1 MDLMPN
7 VWGEGQLLAFSGVDG
22 ATRWAEPLVLGTGR
36 LPGELLV
43 RLPVELPLTFD
54 GLGPVR
60 WSLLLGDV
68 LEGQTG
74 DGGAY
79 RVAFADHHT
88 LLGEVPPGVVVRAG
102 NSPLS
107 VNPSRLAGVGSGDL
121 VGWHSGGSW
130 GLAWRTP
137 QDGGL
142 AALPIRP
149 DMNALGRAR
158 TAFVRSLAVPEHLS
172 PDRVRLL
179 RKALSVMKLNVHSA
193 NGTIRRRWSTPDR
206 WPHRHMWLWDSGFHA
221 VGMAFVDTALAQDEL
236 LAMLEAAADD
246 GRLPHMVQAD
256 GKHSSITQP
265 PILAW
270 AALQV
275 LDRGGSLE
283 WAAECA
289 PLLERYLDWDRHH
302 RDRNGNHLPE
312 WFIEGN
318 PLCRCGESG
327 LDNSSVYDRAV
338 LLDAPDFAAFLYND
352 YECLAEI
359 AERLRDG
366 ALVERCHGAA
376 DPIAKAVNDTL
387 WQETEGFY
395 FHRDHAGAFVPVKA
409 VSGFM
414 PLFAGIPD
422 EQRAAVLAAHLAN
435 PATFGAPAMVPSE
448 ALDSGTFCKD
458 MWRGPAWLNL
468 SYLIVLGLRRYGL
481 GAEAETLKENLLDT
495 VQRWYEREGCL
506 FEYYDSLG
514 LTSPRGL
521 DRKQRLISGRG
532 IAPICDYHWTAAVTA
547 ALLLE

>member
-1 MDLMPN
+1 M
-7 VWGEGQLLAFSGVDG
+7 SGVKGSCWRSLADG

-206 WPHRHMWLWDSGFHA
+206 
-221 VGMAFVDTALAQDEL
+221 
-236 LAMLEAAADD
+236 
-246 GRLPHMVQAD
+246 GRIA
-256 GKHSSITQP
+256 TC
-265 PILAW
+265 
-270 AALQV
+270 
-275 LDRGGSLE
+275 GS
-283 WAAECA
+283 
-289 PLLERYLDWDRHH
+289 
-302 RDRNGNHLPE
+302 
-312 WFIEGN
+312 
-318 PLCRCGESG
+318 
-327 LDNSSVYDRAV
+327 
-338 LLDAPDFAAFLYND
+338 
-352 YECLAEI
+352 
-359 AERLRDG
+359 
-366 ALVERCHGAA
+366 
-376 DPIAKAVNDTL
+376 
-387 WQETEGFY
+387 
-395 FHRDHAGAFVPVKA
+395 
-409 VSGFM
+409 
-414 PLFAGIPD
+414 
-422 EQRAAVLAAHLAN
+422 
-435 PATFGAPAMVPSE
+435 
-448 ALDSGTFCKD
+448 
-458 MWRGPAWLNL
+458 
-468 SYLIVLGLRRYGL
+468 
-481 GAEAETLKENLLDT
+481 
-495 VQRWYEREGCL
+495 
-506 FEYYDSLG
+506 
-514 LTSPRGL
+514 
-521 DRKQRLISGRG
+521 
-532 IAPICDYHWTAAVTA
+532 
-547 ALLLE
+547 